1 MSKTSISDYDAYKN
15 ICLQAS
21 VDDNIFAT
29 FKQNAEYT
37 VILEHTSKEQ
47 GQEYL
52 NYVLGKKNLSLD
64 DKTIEVFKGNDLYG
78 SPHVV
83 DYGNGWVLSP
93 STLRYVKVLSEL
105 TALYGSLD
113 GFKIAEIG
121 IGYGGQ
127 CKVINDYYDIKSYTL
142 IDLPEVLGLGKKYL
156 SSSPYAP
163 VEFKTMNQLYTDDY
177 DLVISNYAITECN
190 KDVQEEYI
198 CKVLRGS
205 THGYIT
211 CNFISD
217 YFNIQ
222 SLTREEFIKML
233 DKKVNIIAEVPLTH
247 PRNFILSW

>member
-1 MSKTSISDYDAYKN
+1 MSKTSISDYDAYRN

-21 VDDNIFAT
+21 VDEKTFST
-29 FKQNAEYT
+29 FKQNADYT

-52 NYVLGKKNLSLD
+52 NYILGKKSLSLD
-64 DKTIEVFKGNDLYG
+64 DKTIELFKGNDLQG

-83 DYGNGWVLSP
+83 DYGNGWIISP
-93 STLRYVKVLSEL
+93 STLRYVKVLFEL
-105 TALYGSLD
+105 TSLYGSLD

-121 IGYGGQ
+121 VGYGGQ
-127 CKVINDYYDIKSYTL
+127 CKIINDYYDIKSYTL
-142 IDLPEVLGLGKKYL
+142 IDLPEVLSLSKRYL
-156 SSSPYAP
+156 TASTYAP
-163 VEFKTMNQLYTDDY
+163 VEFKTMDQLYTDDY

-190 KDVQEEYI
+190 KNVQEEYI
-198 CKVLRGS
+198 VKVLRGS

-222 SLTREEFIKML
+222 SLTRDEFIKML
-233 DKKVNIIAEVPLTH
+233 DKKTSIIAEIPLTH
-247 PRNFILSW
+247 PKNFILSW